1 MTWHLDHC
9 DGAVDYQY
17 PWSMCVSR
25 FKYGA
30 QVQLARPLAQLLAL
44 APYIEDALEHTDW
57 IIPIPIAKERLA
69 QRGFNQAEQL
79 AHHLSKHHRHKILR
93 YALQRLDDHAQQAGA
108 SKGQRLRN
116 IQGVFTT
123 NPTQQNALK
132 GKRIVLIDDV
142 LTTGATLNEAA
153 LTLKQAG
160 ALSVQAVV
168 FARTP
173 PKPT

>member
-1 MTWHLDHC
+1 
-9 DGAVDYQY
+9 VDYQY
-17 PWSMCVSR
+17 PWSLCVSR

-30 QVQLARPLAQLLAL
+30 QLQLARPLAQLLAL
-44 APYIEDALEHTDW
+44 APHIEDTLERSDW
-57 IIPIPIAKERLA
+57 VIPIPITSQRLA

-79 AHHLSKHHRHKILR
+79 AHHLASQQRHKILR

-108 SKGQRLRN
+108 SKGQRFRN
-116 IQGVFTT
+116 IQGVFGIDPAHQAT
-123 NPTQQNALK
+123 LK

-153 LTLKQAG
+153 LTLKLAD
-160 ALSVQAVV
+160 ALSVQAII

-173 PKPT
+173 PKTT